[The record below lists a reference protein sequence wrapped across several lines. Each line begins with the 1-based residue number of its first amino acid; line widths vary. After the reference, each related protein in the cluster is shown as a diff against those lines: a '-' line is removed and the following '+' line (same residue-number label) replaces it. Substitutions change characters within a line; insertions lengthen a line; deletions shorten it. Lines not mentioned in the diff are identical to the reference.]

1 MKAKKKRLLERIVNQ
16 RAKLIESY
24 SWERKPGGPLP
35 TLEDTM
41 AKHQKAPVNE
51 APTALIN
58 EGRIQSNITQKWAT
72 KDIILDDWRNFIIK
86 AVDAGGEDM
95 ARDLADAFKLLS
107 NFAMG
112 EYKKS
117 KR

>member
-1 MKAKKKRLLERIVNQ
+1 MKKNKKRLLERIVNQ

-51 APTALIN
+51 APMDNRFSKEWERNCKVLITHL
-58 EGRIQSNITQKWAT
+58 EHEQKGKLGAHKGT
-72 KDIILDDWRNFIIK
+72 VKKMIDTLRTVKGYPDL
-86 AVDAGGEDM
+86 M
-95 ARDLADAFKLLS
+95 AHLFGT
-107 NFAMG
+107 N
-112 EYKKS
+112 
-117 KR
+117 